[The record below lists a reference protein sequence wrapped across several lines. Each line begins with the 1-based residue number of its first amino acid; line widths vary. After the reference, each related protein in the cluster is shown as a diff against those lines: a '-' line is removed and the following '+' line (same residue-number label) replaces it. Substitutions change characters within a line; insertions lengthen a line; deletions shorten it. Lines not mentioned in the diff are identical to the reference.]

1 MMSITKDQMQEYI
14 TILSE
19 PVCKKIEKIIS
30 KAFDLWSYEEDIF
43 QTCVMLVY
51 EKRQSDPDYT
61 LNDFAVKDV
70 IRRYHFICKPFSVA
84 KGHKSTEKNCNAIDL
99 ITYKGDPDIISET
112 ESDKTS
118 SQFEDIETQID
129 WYHFCNNHQ
138 NALDSTILKM
148 LCCKKT
154 VREIA
159 ERTGKTE
166 KTIYLHWHAIQA
178 KYDEWLKAS

>member
-19 PVCKKIEKIIS
+19 PVCKCIEKIIDD
-30 KAFDLWSYEEDIF
+30 ACDLRSYKEDIF

-61 LNDFAVKDV
+61 LNYSAIKDV

-84 KGHKSTEKNCNAIDL
+84 KGHKSTEKICNAIDL
-99 ITYKGDPDIISET
+99 MTYKGDPDIISET
-112 ESDKTS
+112 ESDKNS

-129 WYHFCNNHQ
+129 WYHFCKNQQ
-138 NALDSTILKM
+138 NALDSDIIKLR
-148 LCCKKT
+148 CCEKKVSEIAKLTGKTKKT
-154 VREIA
+154 V
-159 ERTGKTE
+159 
-166 KTIYLHWHAIQA
+166 YLHWHAIHA